1 MPDAHILQQLAHPI
15 PPGPP
20 GYPLVGVL
28 PRLRADPLRSLA
40 DIAGHYGDIAN
51 LGGRRW
57 GLRWFLI
64 SGPEH
69 IQYILQENYR
79 NYRHG
84 LNSAILTKHLA
95 GNGLPVNDGETWLR
109 QRRLIQPAFH
119 HDRIAALIPT
129 VSRSIAGTLDRWK
142 AGPRRGETLDIQQE
156 MEALMLNIVVETM
169 FGNGLS
175 PAEIQAISAAVSTVI
190 GYISWL
196 ALLPLPL
203 WLPTARNRAF
213 RQALRLLNTTIYRL
227 IDERRRHREGRDDF
241 LSLLLDARDDTTS
254 TGMTD
259 TQVRD
264 EVMSFFLAGHGPTAI
279 ALAWTWYLLAKHP
292 DVEGRVAAEADAV
305 LGDRAPTLADV
316 ARLTYTRMV
325 VEEAMRLY
333 PPAWLFTRS
342 PRTDDVIG
350 GYTIPRGSVLL
361 ISPYVTHR
369 RSQDW
374 EHPETFDPLRFTPE
388 HATTRSRFAYIPFG
402 GGPHLCIGNHLAVA
416 EAQLIVAA
424 ISRQY
429 QLRLAPG
436 HDVEPEALL
445 LLRARHGMP
454 MLLRQRNRPTGGDV

>member
-1 MPDAHILQQLAHPI
+1 MPDARILPQLNRSI

-28 PRLRADPLRSLA
+28 PRLRTDPLGYLT
-40 DIAGHYGDIAN
+40 DISRRYGEIVN
-51 LGGRRW
+51 LGARRW

-64 SGPEH
+64 SGPDQ
-69 IQYILQENYR
+69 IQYILQENHR

-84 LNSAILTKHLA
+84 INSAILTKHLA
-95 GNGLPVNDGETWLR
+95 GNGLPVNDGPTWLR

-119 HDRIAALIPT
+119 HDRIAALIPIVT
-129 VSRSIAGTLDRWK
+129 ESIGRTLEHWK
-142 AGPRRGETLDIQQE
+142 ASAERGQAIDVERE

-175 PAEIQAISAAVSTVI
+175 AAEIQAISEAVSTVI

-213 RQALRLLNTTIYRL
+213 RQALQLLNTTIYRL
-227 IDERRRHREGRDDF
+227 IDERRRQREGRDDF
-241 LSLLLDARDDTTS
+241 LSLLLDARDDTNS
-254 TGMTD
+254 GMSD

-279 ALAWTWYLLAKHP
+279 ALTWVWYLLAKHP
-292 DVEGRVAAEADAV
+292 DVERRVTAEANAV
-305 LGDRAPTLADV
+305 LGDQAPTLADV
-316 ARLTYTRMV
+316 GRLTYTRMV
-325 VEEAMRLY
+325 VDEALRLY

-342 PRTDDVIG
+342 PRADDVIG
-350 GYTIPRGSVLL
+350 GCAIPRGSILL

-369 RSQDW
+369 HPQYW
-374 EHPETFDPLRFTPE
+374 EHPEAFDPERFAPE
-388 HATTRSRFAYIPFG
+388 RAATRPRFAYIPFG
-402 GGPHLCIGNHLAVA
+402 GGSHLCIGSHLAVA
-416 EAQLIVAA
+416 EAQLIVAI

-429 QLRLAPG
+429 RLIMAPE
-436 HDVEPEALL
+436 HNVDPEALL
-445 LLRARHGMP
+445 LLRTRHGMP
-454 MLLRQRNRPTGGDV
+454 MVLQQHNAPTGGDI